1 MSKTLT
7 QRLSLA
13 LLALLSAGSIIAI
26 APQAAVSEQRN
37 DIAHPRTPSRFSFYN
52 RHRRSYRVASA
63 LHFAHSKLHDILLL
77 TPLSDHAQQDDQ
89 FYQEVRA
96 MYDSPPRIEPTME
109 LYAPY
114 AARATWRLFRTI
126 DGIHLLHEMTEDVLA
141 DPDIAWEDKD
151 AELNAIY
158 ELYQERYSDV
168 ALSPAPLDVT
178 MRRAAVM
185 MKPYF
190 SLVRNYYPK
199 NNNFFYA
206 AHWWHPAVYES
217 LMTGGN
223 GEGQDVMMNAMEDRF
238 RDDVIPNPPQRML
251 LSREGSPRYSRL
263 SPETANVFDN
273 LHMLHGITYDIFA
286 YDGWTIEQKRAEL
299 YRVLDAMAYQPGDAA
314 LVRKFTTP
322 RPDISPLDYDDWVT
336 SNEGAMAT
344 MMLEMLDEMM
354 VVHGAGDRGGG
365 HDSGGHDG
373 MNHPGGHREQDEMNH
388 DEMNHDEMN
397 HDGMNPMHGG
407 DHGNHGE
414 MDHGGHDVMKHNG
427 IDHGEANRGEMTPED
442 MKRDDRGNQDAPIDR
457 LRAQLRLKLTPGI
470 QEGEIAGSFAD
481 AVREIMPDMMMPGMD
496 QPGSVSPVMVQAM
509 IDGWVEK
516 YGSLPDIAP
525 MPMDRE
531 PTIEDVRA
539 IVSGSSEPSGG
550 ADVSDRSGVR

>member
-1 MSKTLT
+1 
-7 QRLSLA
+7 
-13 LLALLSAGSIIAI
+13 
-26 APQAAVSEQRN
+26 
-37 DIAHPRTPSRFSFYN
+37 
-52 RHRRSYRVASA
+52 
-63 LHFAHSKLHDILLL
+63 
-77 TPLSDHAQQDDQ
+77 
-89 FYQEVRA
+89 
-96 MYDSPPRIEPTME
+96 
-109 LYAPY
+109 
-114 AARATWRLFRTI
+114 
-126 DGIHLLHEMTEDVLA
+126 
-141 DPDIAWEDKD
+141 
-151 AELNAIY
+151 
-158 ELYQERYSDV
+158 
-168 ALSPAPLDVT
+168 
-178 MRRAAVM
+178 
-185 MKPYF
+185 
-190 SLVRNYYPK
+190 
-199 NNNFFYA
+199 
-206 AHWWHPAVYES
+206 
-217 LMTGGN
+217 
-223 GEGQDVMMNAMEDRF
+223 
-238 RDDVIPNPPQRML
+238 
-251 LSREGSPRYSRL
+251 
-263 SPETANVFDN
+263 
-273 LHMLHGITYDIFA
+273 
-286 YDGWTIEQKRAEL
+286 
-299 YRVLDAMAYQPGDAA
+299 
-314 LVRKFTTP
+314 
-322 RPDISPLDYDDWVT
+322 
-336 SNEGAMAT
+336 
-344 MMLEMLDEMM
+344 
-354 VVHGAGDRGGG
+354 
-365 HDSGGHDG
+365 
-373 MNHPGGHREQDEMNH
+373 MNH